1 MSFWITLCL
10 VYLLLSGKSSL
21 YVPAKVELLINKGGL
36 YMDFQEAKKVIESK
50 GYIDIEYKN
59 RAVMIE

>member
-1 MSFWITLCL
+1 
-10 VYLLLSGKSSL
+10 
-21 YVPAKVELLINKGGL
+21 
-36 YMDFQEAKKVIESK
+36 MDFQEAKKVIESK